1 LCLLAVI
8 GIGTAVAGMI
18 AGGAILLR
26 SMHGRIIEGMAP
38 WALIGAIPIA
48 GAVLAWHFLRSQ
60 RRAATLAT
68 IACAAV
74 VFLGLVVSGPMHLVD
89 AQKATKP
96 LIALAGACRPTD
108 EVRVASFCYF
118 QPSLVFYCRR
128 EVAELM
134 TERDA
139 LDFLRS
145 PFPAYLVCPAD
156 VAAAIQARL
165 PQTGLLARHRD
176 FYKGWDVV
184 VLGNDRA
191 IPTAPATADRLARVQ
206 P

>member
-1 LCLLAVI
+1 
-8 GIGTAVAGMI
+8 MI
-18 AGGAILLR
+18 AGGAILPR
-26 SMHGRIIEGMAP
+26 SMHGRIINGLAL
-38 WALIGAIPIA
+38 WALL
-48 GAVLAWHFLRSQ
+48 GAVPITGAMVAWYFLRS
-60 RRAATLAT
+60 RRRGAMLAT
-68 IACAAV
+68 IACVAV
-74 VFLGLVVSGPMHLVD
+74 VFLGLVVVGPMHLVD

-118 QPSLVFYCRR
+118 QPSLVFYARR

-139 LDFLRS
+139 LDFLRG

-156 VAAAIQARL
+156 VATAIQARL
-165 PQTGLLARHRD
+165 PLTGVLARHRD
-176 FYKGWDVV
+176 FYKGWEVV

-191 IPTAPATADRLARVQ
+191 MPTNAVAIDRLARVQ